1 VSSPQ
6 AYRGER
12 LGLPEDGQASLA
24 PASSRLLALAVD
36 LIAST
41 LIAALFV
48 AAIHHGHRDNDLAS
62 RLPGSWSLIPLF
74 VDYVLGMLLAG
85 QTLGMRLFRLRIIR
99 VDNQYE
105 PVNPWRAVVRT
116 VLLFLFIP
124 ALVWDKDGRGLHD
137 RYSDTAVVR
146 S

>member
-1 VSSPQ
+1 MSTPQ
-6 AYRGER
+6 TYRGER
-12 LGLPEDGQASLA
+12 LGLPESGQASLA
-24 PASSRLLALAVD
+24 PVGLRLGALAVD
-36 LIAST
+36 SISSL

-48 AAIHHGHRDNDLAS
+48 AALRHARHDNDLAS

-85 QTLGMRLFRLRIIR
+85 QTLGMRLFGIRIIR
-99 VDNQYE
+99 VDDQSE

-124 ALVWDKDGRGLHD
+124 ALIWDKDGRGLHD